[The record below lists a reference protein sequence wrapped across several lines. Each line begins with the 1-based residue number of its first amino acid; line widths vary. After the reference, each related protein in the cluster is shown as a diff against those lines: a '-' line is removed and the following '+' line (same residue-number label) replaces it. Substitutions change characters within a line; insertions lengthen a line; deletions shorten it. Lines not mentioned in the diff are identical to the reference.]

1 MILNWWDTSLI
12 RTLRPQSPFKPK
24 MACRIS
30 LIAAMDRNR
39 VIGRDN
45 KIPWRLP
52 AEQQWFK
59 VVTMGKP
66 ILMGRK
72 TYESIRRPLP
82 GRHNIVLTTNRAY
95 MAEGCTVVH
104 SIEEAMT
111 AAGDEEE
118 LMVIGGAYLYAQMLP
133 QADCLYLTFIEAE
146 IEGDTYF
153 PAFSTAD
160 WHIIQEDYFPANE
173 KNLYNY
179 RILVMRRLA
188 EGKRETPE

>member
-1 MILNWWDTSLI
+1 
-12 RTLRPQSPFKPK
+12 

-30 LIAAMDRNR
+30 LIAAMAQNR

-59 VVTMGKP
+59 AVTMGKP

-72 TYESIRRPLP
+72 TYESIGRPLP
-82 GRHNIVLTTNRAY
+82 GRHNIVLTTNRDY
-95 MAEGCTVVH
+95 TAEGCTVVH
-104 SIEEAMT
+104 TIEEAIT
-111 AAGDEEE
+111 AVDDNEE

-133 QADCLYLTFIEAE
+133 LANCLYLTFITAD

-153 PAFSTAD
+153 PEISDAD
-160 WHIIQEDYFPANE
+160 WHTVQEDYFPANE
-173 KNLYNY
+173 RNPYNY
-179 RILVMRRLA
+179 RIVIMHRL
-188 EGKRETPE
+188 EPH

>member
-1 MILNWWDTSLI
+1 
-12 RTLRPQSPFKPK
+12 

-30 LIAAMDRNR
+30 LIAAMDQNR

-59 VVTMGKP
+59 AVTMGKP

-72 TYESIRRPLP
+72 TFESIGRPLP
-82 GRHNIVLTTNRAY
+82 GRHNIVLTTNRGY
-95 MAEGCTVVH
+95 TAEGCTVVH
-104 SIEEAMT
+104 SIEEAIT
-111 AAGDEEE
+111 AAGDEKE

-133 QADCLYLTFIEAE
+133 LADCLYLTFVEAE
-146 IEGDTYF
+146 VEGDTYF
-153 PAFSTAD
+153 PAIEPAD
-160 WHIIQEDYFPANE
+160 WHIVREDYFPSDE
-173 KNLYNY
+173 KNPYSY

-188 EGKRETPE
+188 DGKGETPL

>member
-1 MILNWWDTSLI
+1 MSRTP
-12 RTLRPQSPFKPK
+12 TLRLLLPSKPD

-52 AEQQWFK
+52 AEQRWFK
-59 VVTMGKP
+59 SVTLGKP

-72 TYESIRRPLP
+72 TYESIGRPLP
-82 GRHNIVLTTNRAY
+82 GRHNIILTTNRAY
-95 MAEGCTVVH
+95 SAEGCTVVH
-104 SIEEAMT
+104 SVEEAIR
-111 AAGDEEE
+111 AAGEEKE
-118 LMVIGGAYLYAQMLP
+118 LMVIGGAYLYRQMLP
-133 QADCLYLTFIEAE
+133 LADCLYLTFIETE

-153 PAFSTAD
+153 PAFSTVD

-173 KNLYNY
+173 QNIYNY
-179 RILVMRRLA
+179 RILVMRRLT
-188 EGKRETPE
+188 EDKRESPA